1 MLFFLS
7 GYVSDILEDARVYS
21 SHASKKTIDADDV
34 KLAIQCRMDHS
45 FTSPPPRDV
54 STVQPRG
61 KTQIL

>member
-21 SHASKKTIDADDV
+21 NHASKKSIDADDV

-45 FTSPPPRDV
+45 FASPPPRDV
-54 STVQPRG
+54 SIV
-61 KTQIL
+61 